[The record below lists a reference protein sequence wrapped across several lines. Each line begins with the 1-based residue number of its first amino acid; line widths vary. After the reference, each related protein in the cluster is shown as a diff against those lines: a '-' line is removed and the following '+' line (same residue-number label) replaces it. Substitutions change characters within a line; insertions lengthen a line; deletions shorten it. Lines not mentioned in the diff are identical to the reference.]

1 MGRYNLTQ
9 HTTTLPVVCHFTSC
23 VLLKNHRTSLGPDP
37 KIRSKRSSLTSS
49 LCFTDL
55 GLLRPPLGGA
65 DRNRTDDP
73 LLAKQV
79 LSQLSYS
86 PVLSG
91 RRTEDRSGASE
102 TFHPPRFFRLPSS
115 VIRLLAWWVWMDS
128 NHRPPPYQDGAL
140 TN

>member
-86 PVLSG
+86 PVSQALVGLDGFEPSTPALS
-91 RRTEDRSGASE
+91 RRC
-102 TFHPPRFFRLPSS
+102 
-115 VIRLLAWWVWMDS
+115 S
-128 NHRPPPYQDGAL
+128 NQLSYRPVL
-140 TN
+140 

>member
-86 PVLSG
+86 PVLSAQDRRPIG
-91 RRTEDRSGASE
+91 RERD
-102 TFHPPRFFRLPSS
+102 FPPAALFPSS
-115 VIRLLAWWVWMDS
+115 VVIRLLTWWVWMDS
-128 NHRPPPYQDGAL
+128 NHRPP
-140 TN
+140 